1 MAPKPLNEQLMGLG
15 IQKKVLETAF
25 LILNRVSVGEPWLKM
40 LQVELEKISEKS
52 VAVIDFSGERLI
64 VHDIIQRTFTDD
76 GTGGGH
82 IPPSAIR
89 YLMIDPSYAKYGDK
103 EWKTLDRRETTRCV
117 NDIFAYLV
125 SMQSRT
131 PVELRLK
138 GEIMQK
144 NIQKIAG
151 GNAFLLME
159 TEGYEKYY
167 HRAFRCRA
175 IRDALVVTSAIM
187 RYRLEH
193 DDLPEQLDQ
202 LIQAGYLNSLP
213 ADPFSGRSFVYRKAD
228 KDFLLYS
235 LGPDFDDD
243 GGTRSNRND
252 DVVNGD
258 DVFWPVVDDQL

>member
-1 MAPKPLNEQLMGLG
+1 
-15 IQKKVLETAF
+15 
-25 LILNRVSVGEPWLKM
+25 
-40 LQVELEKISEKS
+40 
-52 VAVIDFSGERLI
+52 
-64 VHDIIQRTFTDD
+64 
-76 GTGGGH
+76 
-82 IPPSAIR
+82 
-89 YLMIDPSYAKYGDK
+89 
-103 EWKTLDRRETTRCV
+103 
-117 NDIFAYLV
+117 
-125 SMQSRT
+125 
-131 PVELRLK
+131 
-138 GEIMQK
+138 MQK

-151 GNAFLLME
+151 GNVFLLME